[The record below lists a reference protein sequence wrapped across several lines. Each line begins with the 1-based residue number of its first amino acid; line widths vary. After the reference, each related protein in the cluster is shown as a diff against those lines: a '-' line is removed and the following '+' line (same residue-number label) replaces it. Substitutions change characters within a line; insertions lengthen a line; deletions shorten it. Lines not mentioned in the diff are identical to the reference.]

1 MLRLHAGVA
10 LVAAATHC
18 ANSLFETL
26 FFAMQLIGASVP
38 RFGRMRRSSA
48 PP

>member
-1 MLRLHAGVA
+1 MLRLRAGVA
-10 LVAAATHC
+10 LVSAATRC
-18 ANSLFETL
+18 ANGLPETL

-38 RFGRMRRSSA
+38 RLGRMRRSST